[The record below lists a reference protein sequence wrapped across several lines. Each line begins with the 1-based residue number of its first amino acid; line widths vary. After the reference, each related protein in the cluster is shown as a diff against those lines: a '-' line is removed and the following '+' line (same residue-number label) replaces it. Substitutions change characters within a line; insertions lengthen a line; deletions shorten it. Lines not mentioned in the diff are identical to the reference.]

1 MKLPVDLSAVKSAL
15 DSTQQSAEEP
25 LSVSLYIDEDSPD
38 DVIGFVRKA
47 FLGTDSKV
55 RISLEYIGKE
65 SAARAGDDMACIV
78 AGTNPEVGALAED
91 IRTAG
96 VPTMVVTSLPSLVHD
111 LAQMSGC
118 PIPVGD
124 IVAPLTKAPNAKGQV
139 PEQIAEATRQTSLPS
154 LVHDL
159 AQMSG
164 CPIPVGD
171 IVAPLTKAPNAK
183 GQVPEQ
189 IAEATRQEPIP
200 MDKEAAESLA
210 ERMGKWVIAA
220 CGGKKLAFA
229 RAFSFV
235 RRPLATEAV
244 TATSV
249 QNAGIGAF
257 MFIPG
262 ADMPIITLNQVKM
275 VLQIAAAYG
284 QPMTADRLKEIAF
297 VVAGAFACRS
307 IARQGA
313 GLVPALGWAV
323 KGAVGFAGTE
333 AMGRAV
339 IEYFEGG
346 GNISGL
352 ANLVKRA
359 GGAAVQGAGRAAGS
373 PLGQTIIDKGA
384 KAAARKLKL

>member
-1 MKLPVDLSAVKSAL
+1 MKFPVDLSAVKSAL

-25 LSVSLYIDEDSPD
+25 LSVSLYIDEDSPA
-38 DVIGFVRKA
+38 DVVGFVRKA
-47 FLGTDSKV
+47 FLGTDAKV
-55 RISLEYIGKE
+55 RISLEYIGKG
-65 SAARAGDDMACIV
+65 SASRVGDDMACIV
-78 AGTNPEVGALAED
+78 AGTTPTVGALARD
-91 IRTAG
+91 LRDTG

-111 LAQMSGC
+111 LAQASGC

-139 PEQIAEATRQTSLPS
+139 PEQIA
-154 LVHDL
+154 D
-159 AQMSG
+159 
-164 CPIPVGD
+164 PI
-171 IVAPLTKAPNAK
+171 
-183 GQVPEQ
+183 
-189 IAEATRQEPIP
+189 RQEPIP
-200 MDKEAAESLA
+200 LGKEAAESLA
-210 ERMGKWVIAA
+210 ERMGKWVITA
-220 CGGKKLAFA
+220 CGDKKLAFA

-257 MFIPG
+257 LFIPG

-307 IARQGA
+307 LARQGA

-346 GNISGL
+346 GNVAGL
-352 ANLVKRA
+352 ANLIKRA
-359 GGAAVQGAGRAAGS
+359 GGAAVQGAGKAASS